1 MGQIRSQPQNNIIG
15 SLYRLWFTTMK
26 NKSLLILPLNN
37 AHNHHQ
43 SILVY
48 LKVDVLL
55 SELTQLVVEFLDF
68 SHSCAHLVGR
78 LGLTDKFRQN

>member
-1 MGQIRSQPQNNIIG
+1 
-15 SLYRLWFTTMK
+15 MK
-26 NKSLLILPLNN
+26 NKSLLILPLYN

-78 LGLTDKFRQN
+78 LALTG